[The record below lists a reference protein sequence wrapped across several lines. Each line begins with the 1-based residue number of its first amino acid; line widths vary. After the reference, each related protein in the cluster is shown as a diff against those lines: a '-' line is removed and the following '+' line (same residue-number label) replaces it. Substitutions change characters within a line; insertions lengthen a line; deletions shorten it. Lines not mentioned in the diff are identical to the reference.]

1 MGEEK
6 KNSILDPAEKVG
18 FSLALF
24 LLLGFFVLIVYAA
37 KGLKIDIPTCIT
49 NVEPFHQGKLIKHGD
64 KRYELHVLARM
75 WMFDF
80 NNGATEI
87 RMPAGSTVDIFV
99 TSKDVV
105 HGFHI
110 NGTNVNIMAIPG
122 TVGYMRVKFEKPG
135 VYHVVCHE
143 FCGVGHH
150 AMQGKIIVE

>member
-1 MGEEK
+1 MAEK
-6 KNSILDPAEKVG
+6 KTGVYLDPGEKAGLTMAITMLVV
-18 FSLALF
+18 
-24 LLLGFFVLIVYAA
+24 FFVLIVYAA

-49 NVEPFHQGKLIKHGD
+49 DVEPFKTGKLIKHAD
-64 KRYELHVLARM
+64 KRYELHILARM

-80 NNGATEI
+80 NEGATKI
-87 RMPAGSTVDIFV
+87 TIPAGSVVDIFV

-105 HGFHI
+105 HGVHI
-110 NGTNVNIMAIPG
+110 NNTNFNLMAIPG

-150 AMQGKIIVE
+150 AMQGEIVVQ